1 LYAKNTYSILV
12 KQLKFCIYRRTFS
25 IFGNQYRTH
34 MIKVYYFLAVTNPL
48 LFLSE
53 ISSGVDKETLVLII
67 IALSILLFVIL
78 GYELIRFLR
87 NRNSGFFSIFFR
99 KIQLKVSVEKDRLFY
114 PKVLTLTI
122 RNTGNQVVDISSPV
136 LEYRKIWSKR
146 KFKLNGVSGQQIYPL
161 LLDPGKIHQLPIE
174 TATFLQYD
182 HDLKSY
188 YWARIYVSDVEGR
201 KWKSNEVKLRK
212 SLVT

>member
-1 LYAKNTYSILV
+1 
-12 KQLKFCIYRRTFS
+12 
-25 IFGNQYRTH
+25 
-34 MIKVYYFLAVTNPL
+34 MINVYFLLLLSNPL

-53 ISSGVDKETLVLII
+53 LSSGVDKETLVLII
-67 IALSILLFVIL
+67 IALTVLLLVVV

-87 NRNSGFFSIFFR
+87 NRNSGFLSFLFR
-99 KIQLKVSVEKDRLFY
+99 KVQLNVHLEKDRLFY
-114 PKVLTLTI
+114 PKVLTMTI
-122 RNTGNQVVDISSPV
+122 RNTGNQPADISAPV

-161 LLDPGKIHQLPIE
+161 LLDPGKVHRLPIE
-174 TATFLQYD
+174 TVTFHQYD
-182 HDLKSY
+182 SEIKSY

-201 KWKSNEVKLRK
+201 KWKSNDVKLRK